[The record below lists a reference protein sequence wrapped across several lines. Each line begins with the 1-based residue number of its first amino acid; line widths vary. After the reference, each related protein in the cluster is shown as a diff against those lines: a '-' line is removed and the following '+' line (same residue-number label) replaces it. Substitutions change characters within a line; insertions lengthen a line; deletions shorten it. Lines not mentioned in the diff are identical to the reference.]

1 MEEIKKR
8 AKEHME
14 KTLESLG
21 REFSKLRTGRA
32 SASLVENIKVE
43 YYGNFTPLNQ
53 VASVAVPD
61 SRTITIQPWDK
72 NGFAA
77 IDKAIQKS
85 DLGIN
90 PVNDG
95 KIIRIVIP
103 PLTEERRKE
112 LVKLAK
118 KYGEDAKV
126 ALRNIRRE
134 ANDALKKAEKDKT
147 VTEDEHRKASEEI
160 QKLTDS
166 YVAKIDE
173 RCAAKEKEVME
184 I

>member
-1 MEEIKKR
+1 MEEIKST
-8 AKEHME
+8 AKDRME
-14 KTLESLG
+14 KTLEALARDFTKS
-21 REFSKLRTGRA
+21 RTGRA

-43 YYGNFTPLNQ
+43 YYGNLTPLNQ

-72 NGFAA
+72 SGFAA

-95 KIIRIVIP
+95 KIIRVVIP

-118 KYGEDAKV
+118 KYGEEAKV

-134 ANDALKKAEKDKT
+134 ANEALKKKEKDK
-147 VTEDEHRKASEEI
+147 VITEDEHHKGSEDI
-160 QKLTDS
+160 QKLTDA
-166 YVAKIDE
+166 YVTKIDE

>member
-1 MEEIKKR
+1 MEEIKSK
-8 AKEHME
+8 AKERMD
-14 KTLESLG
+14 KTLESLV
-21 REFSKLRTGRA
+21 RDFTKLRTGRA
-32 SASLVENIKVE
+32 SASLVEDIKVD
-43 YYGNFTPLNQ
+43 YYGNLTPLNQ

-72 NGFAA
+72 SGFAA

-147 VTEDEHRKASEEI
+147 ITEDDHRKASDDI
-160 QKLTDS
+160 QKLTDA
-166 YVAKIDE
+166 YVGKVDE
-173 RCAAKEKEVME
+173 KCAAKDKEIME

>member
-1 MEEIKKR
+1 MEEIKST
-8 AKEHME
+8 AKDRME
-14 KTLESLG
+14 KTLEALA
-21 REFSKLRTGRA
+21 RDFSKLRTGRA

-43 YYGNFTPLNQ
+43 YYGNLTPLNQ

-72 NGFAA
+72 SGFAA

-95 KIIRIVIP
+95 KIIRVVIP

-118 KYGEDAKV
+118 KYGEEAKV

-134 ANDALKKAEKDKT
+134 ANEALKKKGKRQGHYRGRAPQGQRGYPE
-147 VTEDEHRKASEEI
+147 
-160 QKLTDS
+160 TDGCLC
-166 YVAKIDE
+166 DQN
-173 RCAAKEKEVME
+173 
-184 I
+184 